1 MIDTIYHTG
10 FLVLDREENARLDQ
24 RAAALMNLAEMGKV
38 TLYQRR
44 ISAGRYEY
52 HCRPVKSAR

>member
-10 FLVLDREENARLDQ
+10 FLAVDREHDNRLDQ
-24 RAAALMNLAEMGKV
+24 RAMLMLDLAEKGKM

-44 ISAGRYEY
+44 IASYWYEY
-52 HCRPVKSAR
+52 HCRPIKGA